1 MDNIIEVIKKRRSIR
16 KFKENQI
23 KEEELNLILEAAVH
37 APSGH
42 NDQPWHFT
50 VIQNKELIEKISDL
64 SKAEMTKSNEEWIAK
79 IGSSNRSIVH
89 NVPTLIIVSGKKDS
103 YSPLVDCSAAVEN
116 MMLEATSLNIGT
128 CWLGLVNYFFKIEE
142 AKVLNIKDGY
152 EPYYAVGIGYISDE
166 CNIHSIKRNADV
178 FTYIK

>member
-1 MDNIIEVIKKRRSIR
+1 MNNIIEVIKKRRSIR
-16 KFKENQI
+16 KFKVDQI

-64 SKAEMTKSNEEWIAK
+64 SKAEMAK
-79 IGSSNRSIVH
+79 SIVH

-128 CWLGLVNYFFKIEE
+128 CWLGLVNYFFEIEE

-166 CNIHSIKRNADV
+166 CNIHSIQRNADV